1 MRPTKT
7 LALDDGLTVDTFYLE
22 CLAHG
27 SYLVSHEGSCFII
40 DPRRDVDI
48 YAHHVAERK
57 LRVRGILESHLHADF
72 VSGHMELYKRYGATI
87 CVGERAGAKFPHYP
101 VGDGE
106 LLLLSSKYA
115 FVALP
120 TPGHTPGCVTWLLVD
135 RTQDRKPVMAF
146 TGDTLFVG
154 GCGRPDLVGA
164 LDASL
169 TPEVLSKM
177 MFKSLREKI
186 MALPDDCE
194 VLPAHG
200 PGSPCGKGISG
211 DLSSTIGKEKETNP
225 ALQFEDEAKFIEF
238 NVAGLD
244 KAPQYFPSAV
254 MSNMQGAASLLDEV
268 ENVKVLSLAEFKE
281 AMTHEDAVVLDTRNA
296 TPFSKGHIKGAMNIP
311 LGMRGGVKLEYE
323 DGNFAIW
330 VGTLIAPKK
339 KVLLVAEQGKE
350 QEAIQR
356 LGRIGYAGQ
365 ITGMLKFGMETWVEA
380 GEPVDKFDKVKI
392 ESADTIRHLQAT
404 NHVMLDTR
412 TAGEFTCAVRGH
424 VNGAINLPLAELPQ
438 SCHALDRS
446 KKYVVY
452 CLGGFRSA
460 IAVSIL
466 RANGYDAVDIL
477 DGYDLGIAA
486 HAGEVTSAQKEFCD
500 KMAAEAAKQRQ
511 NDTVSI

>member
-244 KAPQYFPSAV
+244 KPPQYFPSAV
-254 MSNMQGAASLLDEV
+254 LSNMQGAEDLGV
-268 ENVKVLSLAEFKE
+268 ELSSVRDLTCAEFKAALAE
-281 AMTHEDAVVLDTRNA
+281 EKAAGREAVVLDTRSGEHFA
-296 TPFSKGHIKGAMNIP
+296 SQHIVGALNIP
-311 LGMRGGVKLEYE
+311 LGTGAGGVKLEYE

-330 VGTLIAPKK
+330 VGTLVSPSAR
-339 KVLLVAEQGKE
+339 VFLVTEHGKHD
-350 QEAIQR
+350 EAIER
-356 LGRIGYAGQ
+356 LGRIGYAHQ
-365 ITGMLKFGMETWVEA
+365 IAGVLKDGHAKWSKAHIPTGRFK
-380 GEPVDKFDKVKI
+380 KVVVKS
-392 ESADTIRHLQAT
+392 EDTIARLKADGA
-404 NHVMLDTR
+404 VIVDTR
-412 TAGEFTCAVRGH
+412 TAGEFACAVRGH
-424 VNGAINLPLAELPQ
+424 VRDAVNLPLAEV
-438 SCHALDRS
+438 R
-446 KKYVVY
+446 
-452 CLGGFRSA
+452 CL
-460 IAVSIL
+460 
-466 RANGYDAVDIL
+466 
-477 DGYDLGIAA
+477 
-486 HAGEVTSAQKEFCD
+486 TCCCCWCCCCCCCCCCWCC
-500 KMAAEAAKQRQ
+500 
-511 NDTVSI
+511 